1 MGKKVI
7 VGSRAKHYS
16 FMHDNDDA
24 PTHFM
29 IYAQQQLFGLI
40 YFNRFFIHKQ
50 DIHLG
55 LLRNKT
61 LSYRLYQYF
70 HLTLILSLSLKHP
83 HLQCEQIG
91 RFLKVLGNQ
100 YPFKSS
106 QNIC

>member
-70 HLTLILSLSLKHP
+70 HLTLILSLSLSNT
-83 HLQCEQIG
+83 LTSSVS
-91 RFLKVLGNQ
+91 RLGD
-100 YPFKSS
+100 F
-106 QNIC
+106 